1 MGPCR
6 FTGATGL
13 PGSDALT
20 RTWGEGMRES
30 TAVILGSASSL
41 GREGL
46 DWNALPLTPP
56 SSLETGRASP
66 RRGVTREGAGPWR
79 GVSPE
84 PLGQG
89 EGLGWFTDTQTPSSL
104 LVVRPRF

>member
-1 MGPCR
+1 MGPCG

-66 RRGVTREGAGPWR
+66 RRGVTGGGGSLEGRVPGASGAGGGAWLVHRHPNPFI
-79 GVSPE
+79 S
-84 PLGQG
+84 
-89 EGLGWFTDTQTPSSL
+89 
-104 LVVRPRF
+104 VVRPRF